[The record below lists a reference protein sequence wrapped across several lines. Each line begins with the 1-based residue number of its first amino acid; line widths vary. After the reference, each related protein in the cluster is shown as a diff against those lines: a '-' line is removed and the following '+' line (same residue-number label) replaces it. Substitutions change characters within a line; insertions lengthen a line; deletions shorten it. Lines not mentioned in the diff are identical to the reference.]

1 MKSFIVENDCRRL
14 DKYLRSVFGS
24 FPQSALQKALRKK
37 AVKLNDTVVK
47 ASTAVLK
54 GDSLTLSANFL
65 QILSS
70 PREIPSYN
78 PNVVDGKFVE
88 FIASRVLYEDENVL
102 AIDKPFGFPVQSGR
116 GITVSIDNAMKSLN
130 PEYRVVHRLDKYTTG
145 VLMFA
150 KTVDAAR
157 ELWRL
162 FSNRLVKKRYL
173 AIVIGELKE
182 KKGEVDCY
190 INKVLFKGEEVMQCN
205 NISKGEHAITQFHV
219 IKKFK
224 NASLVEL
231 FPLTGRKHQIRSQ
244 MASIG
249 HPVLNDGKY
258 GRREAFLGCSVNKKL
273 CLHACEIEFE
283 IFGKVIKVTAEL
295 PVHFAENLTTM

>member
-1 MKSFIVENDCRRL
+1 MRSFIVENDCRRL
-14 DKYLRSVFGS
+14 DKYLRDTFGQ

-37 AVKLNDTVVK
+37 AVRLNNSVVK
-47 ASTAVLK
+47 ASAAVLK

-70 PREIPSYN
+70 PREIPSDSSK
-78 PNVVDGKFVE
+78 VVDSKFVE
-88 FIASRVLYEDENVL
+88 FIASLMLYEDENVL
-102 AIDKPFGFPVQSGR
+102 AISKPFGFPVQSGY
-116 GITVSIDNAMKSLN
+116 GITASIDNAMKSIN
-130 PEYRVVHRLDKYTTG
+130 PEYRVVHRLDKHTTG
-145 VLMFA
+145 VLIFA
-150 KTVDAAR
+150 KTLDAAR

-162 FSNRLVKKRYL
+162 FSNRLVKKSYL

-182 KKGEVDCY
+182 KKGVVDCY

-205 NISKGEHAITQFHV
+205 NIGNGEHAITQFHV

-224 NASLVEL
+224 NTSLIEL

-258 GRREAFLGCSVNKKL
+258 GRRKAFLEWSVNKKL

-283 IFGKVIKVTAEL
+283 LFGKVIKVTAEL
-295 PVHFAENLTTM
+295 PVHFAENLAIM